1 MSAQMSIREA
11 LSKAEEYA
19 RRGRDQEAHGLFTAV
34 LRRFPGNK
42 QAKKGLKALRRR
54 GTTALSRADFDDV
67 LRLCAQ
73 SRHEAALGQVRRLCR
88 DHPEQ
93 PALLNLLG
101 FVLTEMGRL
110 EDALEPY
117 GKAIA
122 LEPEFDEALN
132 NIASVFT
139 RLERFDEA
147 LAYYQHIVRRGRADG
162 DIYRNVAQTLR
173 KTGRNEDAVEA
184 LQRAIKLE
192 PLNVKSHVLLGTVL
206 LDMEQHD
213 AALRAFESALA
224 IDPDNR
230 IARQQL
236 LLAHSAPALTSQ
248 SPTRPGTAPDPFDT
262 LAPNYENTV
271 SDLKYT
277 LPAQIPALLEAMDGE
292 DAWYQRALDLGC
304 GTGLAGLQI
313 RSYCE
318 RLVGVD
324 RVQAMLTQATQ
335 KAVYDELVCRDAGL
349 YLDDEGDPYN
359 LFLLLDLL
367 PYIEDPTGLMTA
379 IRRRC
384 SDNAR
389 LVLNTESDSNGE
401 ITLGGDRRTL
411 NDEAMEKILAATGF
425 RRLGAQRV
433 RLYTSGASYREGT
446 VMLLTPDG
454 E

>member
-19 RRGRDQEAHGLFTAV
+19 RQGRDQEAHGLFTAV

-54 GTTALSRADFDDV
+54 GTTTLSRADFDEV
-67 LRLCAQ
+67 LHLCAQ

-88 DHPEQ
+88 DYPEQ

-132 NIASVFT
+132 NIASVFA
-139 RLERFDEA
+139 RLERYDEA

-162 DIYRNVAQTLR
+162 DIYRNLAQTLR
-173 KTGRNEDAVEA
+173 KTGRNDDAVEA
-184 LQRAIKLE
+184 LQRAIKLQ
-192 PLNVKSHVLLGTVL
+192 PLNVKSHVLLGSVL
-206 LDMEQHD
+206 LDMEQRD
-213 AALRAFESALA
+213 AAIGAFESALA
-224 IDPDNR
+224 IDPDNQ

-236 LLAHSAPALTSQ
+236 LQVNSAPAPV
-248 SPTRPGTAPDPFDT
+248 SPPPPSAAPAPFDA

-271 SDLKYT
+271 ADLKYT
-277 LPAQIPALLEAMDGE
+277 LPTLIPGVLEAMDGE

-318 RLVGVD
+318 HLVGVD
-324 RVQAMLTQATQ
+324 RAQAMLIQATQ
-335 KAVYDELVCRDAGL
+335 KAVYDELICRDARQ
-349 YLDDEGDPYN
+349 YLDDEGDRYD
-359 LFLLLDLL
+359 LILLLDLL
-367 PYIEDPTGLMTA
+367 PYIEEPAALMTA
-379 IRRRC
+379 LRRRC

-389 LVLNTESDSNGE
+389 VVLNTESDSNGV
-401 ITLGGDRRTL
+401 IALGGDRRTL
-411 NDEAMEKILAATGF
+411 NDQAMGEILAATGF